1 MTTIDN
7 NNYELWLLR
16 YAEGELTAAER
27 EAVEAWL
34 ADHPEAAEE
43 LALYDEAPRLVRD
56 ETVRYAAVSQQHT
69 APLWPAFLRWSA
81 AAAVVVALMVPALRR
96 GSMDTLERPA
106 APLMAEAGEMDTTE
120 AMEEIPERMVKQ
132 PTNSLPAMIAAVPSI
147 DSIPSIPSIPSI
159 DTIIAIP
166 IEIIETNS
174 LIAFEESPA
183 KATLVETGS
192 LIAYD
197 RSADWGDMLLV
208 ANDAYREG
216 LSEYPMGR
224 LVSRALPDSRQL
236 AESFV
241 EPMREKIDNIKSKIK

>member
-27 EAVEAWL
+27 EAVETRL
-34 ADHPEAAEE
+34 ASHPEAAEE
-43 LALYDEAPRLVRD
+43 LALYGEAPRLERD
-56 ETVRYAAVSQQHT
+56 ETVRYSRLSPFTSHLS
-69 APLWPAFLRWSA
+69 PLLRWSA
-81 AAAVVVALMVPALRR
+81 AAAVVVALMVPALRM
-96 GSMDTLERPA
+96 GTMDTLESPA

-120 AMEEIPERMVKQ
+120 AMEEILERMEKL
-132 PTNSLPAMIAAVPSI
+132 PRKSLPAIIAAIPSI
-147 DSIPSIPSIPSI
+147 DSIPSIPSI
-159 DTIIAIP
+159 DTITAIP

-174 LIAFEESPA
+174 LIVFEESPA

-224 LVSRALPDSRQL
+224 VVSRALPDSRQL
-236 AESFV
+236 AENFV
-241 EPMREKIDNIKSKIK
+241 EPLREKIDNIKSKIK

>member
-27 EAVEAWL
+27 EAVETWL
-34 ADHPEAAEE
+34 ASHPEAAEE
-43 LALYDEAPRLVRD
+43 LALYGEAPRLERD

-69 APLWPAFLRWSA
+69 APLWPAFLRRSA
-81 AAAVVVALMVPALRR
+81 AAAVVVALMVPALRM

-147 DSIPSIPSIPSI
+147 DSIPSIPSI

-174 LIAFEESPA
+174 LIVFEESPA

-224 LVSRALPDSRQL
+224 VVSRALPDSRQL
-236 AESFV
+236 AENFV
-241 EPMREKIDNIKSKIK
+241 EPLREKIDNIKSKIK

>member
-27 EAVEAWL
+27 EAVETWL
-34 ADHPEAAEE
+34 ASHPEAAEE
-43 LALYDEAPRLVRD
+43 LALYGEAPRLERD
-56 ETVRYAAVSQQHT
+56 ETVWYAAVSQQHT

-81 AAAVVVALMVPALRR
+81 AAAVVVALMVPALRM

-147 DSIPSIPSIPSI
+147 DSIPSIPSI

-224 LVSRALPDSRQL
+224 VVSRALPDSRQL
-236 AESFV
+236 AENFV
-241 EPMREKIDNIKSKIK
+241 EPLREKIDNIKSKIK

>member
-16 YAEGELTAAER
+16 YAEGDLTAAER
-27 EAVEAWL
+27 EAVETWL
-34 ADHPEAAEE
+34 ASHPEAAEE
-43 LALYDEAPRLVRD
+43 LALYGEAPRLERD
-56 ETVRYAAVSQQHT
+56 ETVRYSRLSPFTSHLS
-69 APLWPAFLRWSA
+69 PLLRWSA
-81 AAAVVVALMVPALRR
+81 AAAVVVALMVPALRM

-120 AMEEIPERMVKQ
+120 AMEEIPEKMVKQ

-183 KATLVETGS
+183 EATPVETGS

-224 LVSRALPDSRQL
+224 VVSRALPDSRQL
-236 AESFV
+236 AENFV
-241 EPMREKIDNIKSKIK
+241 EPLREKIDNIKSKIK

>member
-81 AAAVVVALMVPALRR
+81 AASVVVALMVPALRM

-147 DSIPSIPSIPSI
+147 D
-159 DTIIAIP
+159 TIIAIP

-174 LIAFEESPA
+174 LIVFEESPA

-197 RSADWGDMLLV
+197 RSADWGDMLLA

-216 LSEYPMGR
+216 LSERPLGR
-224 LVSRALPDSRQL
+224 MVSRALPDSRQL
-236 AESFV
+236 AENFV
-241 EPMREKIDNIKSKIK
+241 EPLREKIDNIKSKIK

>member
-16 YAEGELTAAER
+16 YAEDELTAVER
-27 EAVEAWL
+27 ETVEAWL

-43 LALYDEAPRLVRD
+43 LALYSEAPRLERD
-56 ETVRYAAVSQQHT
+56 ETVRYAAVPQQST
-69 APLWPAFLRWSA
+69 EPLWPALLRWSA
-81 AAAVVVALMVPALRR
+81 AAAVVVALMVPALRM

-132 PTNSLPAMIAAVPSI
+132 PTNSLHTMIAAVPSI
-147 DSIPSIPSIPSI
+147 DSIPSIPSI

-197 RSADWGDMLLV
+197 RSADWGDMLLA

-224 LVSRALPDSRQL
+224 VVSRALPDSRQL
-236 AESFV
+236 AENFV
-241 EPMREKIDNIKSKIK
+241 EPLREKIDNIKSKIK

>member
-27 EAVEAWL
+27 EAVETWL
-34 ADHPEAAEE
+34 ASHPEAAEE
-43 LALYDEAPRLVRD
+43 LALYGEAPRLERD

-147 DSIPSIPSIPSI
+147 DSIPSIPSI

-174 LIAFEESPA
+174 LIVFEESPA

-197 RSADWGDMLLV
+197 RSADWGDMLLA

-224 LVSRALPDSRQL
+224 VVSRALPDSRQL
-236 AESFV
+236 AENFV
-241 EPMREKIDNIKSKIK
+241 EPLREKIDNIKSKIK

>member
-27 EAVEAWL
+27 EAVETWL
-34 ADHPEAAEE
+34 ASHPEAAEE
-43 LALYDEAPRLVRD
+43 LALYGEAPRLERD

-81 AAAVVVALMVPALRR
+81 AAAVVVALMVPALRM

-147 DSIPSIPSIPSI
+147 DSIPSIPSI

-174 LIAFEESPA
+174 LIVFEDSPA
-183 KATLVETGS
+183 QATLVETGS

-224 LVSRALPDSRQL
+224 VVSRALPDSRQL
-236 AESFV
+236 AENFV
-241 EPMREKIDNIKSKIK
+241 EPLREKIDNIKSKIK